1 MIIKWFFVIETR
13 PLCHVENGGEE
24 QNGGDSGAQAAHDIK
39 SRLSVRLPKRN
50 GERRRGREGERKER
64 DAEEKVGKGKEERR
78 VNAGEHQEGGRKDG

>member
-24 QNGGDSGAQAAHDIK
+24 QNGGDSGAQADHDIK

-50 GERRRGREGERKER
+50 GERRRGREGERKEEMR
-64 DAEEKVGKGKEERR
+64 RKKWGKGEREE
-78 VNAGEHQEGGRKDG
+78 G